1 MGILTI
7 EILLKIQV
15 NIDTLVEECPM
26 EANLSQLSSLE
37 QEAVDEE
44 TKGDRLREL
53 AEISIELAR
62 LVASN
67 SSATPELLQ
76 ELAVS
81 SDVIIRGNIAANPN
95 TPTEILLNLG
105 ARFPEQMLENPV
117 FSLLLLEN
125 PNLVNEMPL
134 PTLQSVLQL
143 KQVPIFF
150 LEQAANKQE
159 WQVQLAVTMNP
170 NTPQSVL
177 ERLAAANIDSSV
189 ARNIAEHPNTTG
201 SVLEKLAEH
210 EHFEADCRIAKHP
223 KTPSNVLAKLAELYI
238 TKWRSRGGL
247 LETIAENPNTPVSAL
262 ELVAKEV
269 PTKGIYGVR
278 FAVAKNPNTALKILE
293 KLAWVK
299 DDLVQRAVAVHPNTS
314 ERLLMQIAISQV
326 STWDRRI
333 LPPDMTLEQVA
344 VEITQHLLCVQQP
357 NTSVDIFEQ
366 FVAHRWD
373 AVRLAI
379 AMNQNAPE
387 HILDKLSKDQEFIIR
402 IQVAENPKT
411 PIAIRQRL
419 TQEDDN
425 WIVRAAASDY
435 LLRLQ
440 RRSQQP

>member
-1 MGILTI
+1 
-7 EILLKIQV
+7 
-15 NIDTLVEECPM
+15 M

-37 QEAVDEE
+37 QEAVDEG
-44 TKGDRLREL
+44 TSGDRLREL
-53 AEISIELAR
+53 SEISIELAR
-62 LVASN
+62 LVAN
-67 SSATPELLQ
+67 NPSAPPELLQ

-105 ARFPEQMLENPV
+105 VRFPEQMLENPV
-117 FSLLLLEN
+117 FSLFLLEN

-159 WQVQLAVTMNP
+159 WEVQLAVTRNP

-177 ERLAAANIDSSV
+177 ERLAAANINSSV
-189 ARNIAEHPNTTG
+189 ARNIAQHPNTTG
-201 SVLEKLAEH
+201 SILEKLAEH
-210 EHFEADCRIAKHP
+210 EHFEVHSFIAKQP

-238 TKWRSRGGL
+238 TKWRSRGGP
-247 LETIAENPNTPVSAL
+247 LERIAENPNTPVSTL
-262 ELVAKEV
+262 ELLAKEV
-269 PTKGIYGVR
+269 PTKAIYSVR
-278 FAVAKNPNTALKILE
+278 LAVAENPNTSLKILE

-299 DDLVQRAVAVHPNTS
+299 DNLVQRAVALHLNTS

-357 NTSVDIFEQ
+357 NTSVDVFEQ

-387 HILDKLSKDQEFIIR
+387 HILDKLSKDPECIIR
-402 IQVAENPKT
+402 ARVAENPKT
-411 PIAIRQRL
+411 PTTIRQQL
-419 TQEDDN
+419 TQDDN
-425 WIVRAAASDY
+425 WLVSGTASDY